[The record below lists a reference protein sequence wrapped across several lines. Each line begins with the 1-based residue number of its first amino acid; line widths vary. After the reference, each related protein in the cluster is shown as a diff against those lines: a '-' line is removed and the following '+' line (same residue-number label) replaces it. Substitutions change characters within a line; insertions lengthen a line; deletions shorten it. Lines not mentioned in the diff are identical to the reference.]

1 MRTSTLLKSAIL
13 IGLVAIPVPAIQ
25 SCRSHTSTSSQ
36 ISDASITASV
46 KTKMI
51 GDSDV
56 KARNIDVNTEEGIV
70 YLMGRVSTKAEKAE
84 AERLARSCDGVRD
97 VVNHLQVGEA
107 S

>member
-1 MRTSTLLKSAIL
+1 MNTFIKSAIL
-13 IGLVAIPVPAIQ
+13 IGLVAIPIPAIQ
-25 SCRSHTSTSSQ
+25 SCRSHTSASSQ
-36 ISDASITASV
+36 MSDASITTSV

-70 YLMGRVSTKAEKAE
+70 YLMGRVSTAAEKAE

-97 VVNHLQVGEA
+97 VVNHLEVGA
-107 S
+107 AR